1 MERIKLGQVTAPV
14 GIRGEIRVYPYLE
27 QARFSDIKEICVE
40 GGDPVRVEKCRPDK
54 NLLVIKLE
62 GIDDRN
68 TAETLRGKYLYLP
81 EGADLDLGEDTYLV
95 DQLIGMKVAKEDGS
109 EVGELTQVIT
119 RPAQDLYEIKMPSGK
134 SFLLPAVRQ
143 FVLSVD
149 LEARIITVRLPE
161 GITEL

>member
-1 MERIKLGQVTAPV
+1 MDKIKLGQVTAPV

-27 QARFSDIKEICVE
+27 QTRFSDIEKLCIENGAPRTI
-40 GGDPVRVEKCRPDK
+40 EKCRPDK

-68 TAETLRGKYLYLP
+68 TAETLRGKDLYLP
-81 EGADLDLGEDTYLV
+81 EDAELDLGEDTYLV
-95 DQLIGMKVAKEDGS
+95 DQLIGMKAALEDGS

-134 SFLLPAVRQ
+134 SFFLPAVRQ
-143 FVLSVD
+143 FILSVD